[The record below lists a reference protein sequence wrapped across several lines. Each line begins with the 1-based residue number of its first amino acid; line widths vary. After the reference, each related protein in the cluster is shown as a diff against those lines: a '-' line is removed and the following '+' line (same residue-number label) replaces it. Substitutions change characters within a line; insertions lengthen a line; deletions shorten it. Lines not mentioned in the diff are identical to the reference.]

1 LLRPAEP
8 TLAQAAADGRFE
20 PKAEVTRPK
29 QALVSV
35 SAPLAAAAGGLS
47 TDCCLLDPRMA
58 YYAFASFAGA
68 ALELII

>member
-1 LLRPAEP
+1 
-8 TLAQAAADGRFE
+8 LAQAAADGRFE

-58 YYAFASFAGA
+58 YYAVASFAGA